1 MIKEF
6 RFTLYNHRGEKRNKF
21 LVQKKEKII
30 NNQNCLLSSG
40 IPISCCKEPEN
51 TDRMAE
57 LMVKTGWTRSSK
69 R

>member
-6 RFTLYNHRGEKRNKF
+6 RFTLYNHRGEKINKF

-40 IPISCCKEPEN
+40 ILISCCKESEN
-51 TDRMAE
+51 TDWMAE
-57 LMVKTGWTRSSK
+57 LMIKNGWTRSSK